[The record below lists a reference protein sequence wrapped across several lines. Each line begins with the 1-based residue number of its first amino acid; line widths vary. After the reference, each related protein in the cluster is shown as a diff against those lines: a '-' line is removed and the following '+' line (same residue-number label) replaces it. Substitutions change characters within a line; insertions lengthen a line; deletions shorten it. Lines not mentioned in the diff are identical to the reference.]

1 MRRTPERI
9 VLATANPHKAAE
21 LRAALTAAG
30 LAVEVL
36 DRPGD
41 LPPVHETADTL
52 ERNAAAKAHAV
63 ADATGLAALA
73 DDTGLEVDALGGAP
87 GVHAARYA
95 GPAATDA
102 ENVAKLL
109 AALEGTEAEGRTARF
124 VTVLVL
130 AEPVGA
136 DGTRPSDLVVRGAV
150 AGRIA
155 PAPRGRYGF
164 GYDPVFVPDGGGGRT
179 FGEMGPDEKA
189 GLSHRSR
196 AIAALV
202 AAMRDAEGHD
212 PPGG

>member
-21 LRAALTAAG
+21 LRRALADAG
-30 LAVEVL
+30 LPVALL
-36 DRPGD
+36 DRPPG
-41 LPPVHETADTL
+41 LPTVHETADSL
-52 ERNAAAKAHAV
+52 EANAAAKAHAV

-87 GVHAARYA
+87 GVHTARYA

-102 ENVAKLL
+102 DNVAKLL
-109 AALEGTEAEGRTARF
+109 AALDGVAAEDRTARF

-136 DGTRPSDLVVRGAV
+136 DGTRPAEVVGRGECT
-150 AGRIA
+150 GRIA
-155 PAPRGRYGF
+155 TEPRGRHGF
-164 GYDPVFVPDGGGGRT
+164 GYDPVFVPDAGDGRT
-179 FGEMGPDEKA
+179 FGQMTPAEKA
-189 GLSHRSR
+189 RLSHRSR
-196 AIAALV
+196 AIAALIG
-202 AAMRDAEGHD
+202 AMRDAEGHD